1 MSDFESA
8 DRRNLP
14 HSLSLR
20 LSLGR
25 AVEVLALWEAR
36 HSPPDNTSTALKR
49 AAGALRLPDRVPD
62 RHGRS
67 LGQVQDELD
76 LLVHARDAFRTTEV
90 ADITERLGRIADSL
104 VHLAENP
111 NTVEFA
117 ALPELESTLEALRS
131 SLASAR
137 TETYEAQPVAK
148 RR

>member
-1 MSDFESA
+1 MSEFESA

-36 HSPPDNTSTALKR
+36 QSPPDNAPLSLKR
-49 AAGALRLPDRVPD
+49 AAEALRLPDAVPD

-67 LGQVQDELD
+67 LGQVHEELD
-76 LLVHARDAFRTTEV
+76 LLVHASDAFHTTRV
-90 ADITERLGRIADSL
+90 ADVTTRLARIANSL
-104 VHLAENP
+104 LELAEHP
-111 NTVEFA
+111 NTVDIA
-117 ALPELESTLEALRS
+117 TLPELESALEALRS

-148 RR
+148 R

>member
-14 HSLSLR
+14 HALSLR

-36 HSPPDNTSTALKR
+36 QSPPTNAEIALKR
-49 AAGALRLPDRVPD
+49 AADALRLPEAAPD

-76 LLVHARDAFRTTEV
+76 LLVHACDAFQTTRV
-90 ADITERLGRIADSL
+90 ADVVAQLSQVADSL
-104 VHLAENP
+104 VQLAEQP
-111 NTVEFA
+111 TTVEFT
-117 ALPELESTLEALRS
+117 ALPELEASLEALRS
-131 SLASAR
+131 SLATAR

-148 RR
+148 R